1 MALGE
6 SLGGQGVRQGQEER
20 IEAAVVI
27 ELHVRHVRSPASP
40 VRQRQGEAGPLPRP
54 GLGNHGAAV
63 ALCDVL
69 ADRQSQAQA
78 VGLGRH
84 RIVVKV
90 AVEQERDLVL
100 LDTAAG
106 VGHGQADPSVDEFQL
121 HGHRASGGGKL
132 QGIGE
137 QLVEQQ
143 LDGGLVKS
151 AGVAVRSAPEFQ
163 LDLFERK
170 QTLSP
175 GTDRTD
181 RLRQIP
187 VPDGEGRVLPQLSRR
202 HQKDRVLSIWSA
214 GCSSGEEP
222 YTLSIYLK
230 EFFGPQASQWDTRIL
245 ATDISQQALSKAKA
259 GQYKLPADMPGE
271 WLKRYF
277 VKDDTTCL
285 YTAAPQLKQNVI
297 FRTFNLMDPI
307 HFRLK
312 FDVIFCRNVMIYF
325 DQATRDALVR
335 RFYDA
340 LHPTGYLFI
349 SHSESLGQTRLFRTA
364 APAVYQKLPLG
375 THQ

>member
-1 MALGE
+1 MDQDNQFNAVPEEGVPAPALDAQTVKYLLFCSDNLLFGVSADYVVE
-6 SLGGQGVRQGQEER
+6 IITNHAITKLPLVPNYIRGIINLRGQIIPIVDIRLLLGQPSQSDNCIIILN
-20 IEAAVVI
+20 IEDTLVGILVDTVQKMI
-27 ELHVRHVRSPASP
+27 
-40 VRQRQGEAGPLPRP
+40 
-54 GLGNHGAAV
+54 
-63 ALCDVL
+63 DV
-69 ADRQSQAQA
+69 
-78 VGLGRH
+78 
-84 RIVVKV
+84 
-90 AVEQERDLVL
+90 
-100 LDTAAG
+100 DTALIL
-106 VGHGQADPSVDEFQL
+106 PSPSQDTRNLV
-121 HGHRASGGGKL
+121 SGMCSL
-132 QGIGE
+132 SEE
-137 QLVEQQ
+137 QTFFMREPDHFTFFRDVIL
-143 LDGGLVKS
+143 
-151 AGVAVRSAPEFQ
+151 PE
-163 LDLFERK
+163 
-170 QTLSP
+170 
-175 GTDRTD
+175 
-181 RLRQIP
+181 
-187 VPDGEGRVLPQLSRR
+187 LSRR

-277 VKDDTTCL
+277 VKDDATCL